1 MTARHRVDRWKAI
14 TPGAAARN
22 SATAEVKMDRELQI
36 TAREL
41 EGSEA
46 LIAKIRER
54 ADKLEK
60 LYDHIVSCH
69 VVVESPEK
77 RHHKGKLYNCRIHV
91 HVPGEEIII
100 NREPNEDPYISVRDA
115 FDAAKRQIQEHADKR
130 RGR

>member
-1 MTARHRVDRWKAI
+1 
-14 TPGAAARN
+14 
-22 SATAEVKMDRELQI
+22 MDRELQI

-41 EGSEA
+41 EGSDA
-46 LIAKIRER
+46 LMAKIRER

-69 VVVESPEK
+69 VVVESPER
-77 RHHKGKLYNCRIHV
+77 RHHKGKLYNCRIHL